1 MDARAKLVILM
12 AYSLGIFFVD
22 TWWGMAIY
30 ASACLVALVA
40 CHVEPARV
48 ALSSIPIAVLAAFA
62 LVAHVIAGGAAGLSW
77 GLFLGV
83 RMLLLAWASFAV
95 CFSTSSA
102 ELLEAFEW
110 FLAPLRH
117 TGLHVDDAALTLALS
132 IRFIP
137 LIALEFQQIRRAQT
151 ARGGEAS
158 TVGFGH
164 ALRVYGA
171 SFAALFVGLFR
182 KADRLADALSC
193 RCYGAVNRRSN
204 LSKPVF
210 GTRDVVLLVAGVTFC
225 TLVAVAL

>member
-1 MDARAKLVILM
+1 
-12 AYSLGIFFVD
+12 
-22 TWWGMAIY
+22 MAIY
-30 ASACLVALVA
+30 ACACLVAIAASCVG
-40 CHVEPARV
+40 PKRIAR
-48 ALSSIPIAVLAAFA
+48 SSIPIAILAAFA
-62 LVAHVIAGGAAGLSW
+62 LVAHAIADGSAGVSW
-77 GLFLGV
+77 GLFLGA
-83 RMLLLAWASFAV
+83 RMMLRAWASFAV

-117 TGLHVDDAALTLALS
+117 VGLRIDDVTLTLALS

-151 ARGGEAS
+151 ARGGEAG
-158 TVGFGH
+158 TVGFGR

-193 RCYGAVNRRSN
+193 RCYGAANRRSA

-210 GTRDVVLLVAGVTFC
+210 GARDVVLLVVGVTLC
-225 TLVAVAL
+225 TLVAVVL